1 MPELLVTF
9 NLYQSMAVMKYL
21 VLECDDQMTLSTFA

>member
-9 NLYQSMAVMKYL
+9 NLYQCMAVMKYL
-21 VLECDDQMTLSTFA
+21 VLECDDQMTLLTFA